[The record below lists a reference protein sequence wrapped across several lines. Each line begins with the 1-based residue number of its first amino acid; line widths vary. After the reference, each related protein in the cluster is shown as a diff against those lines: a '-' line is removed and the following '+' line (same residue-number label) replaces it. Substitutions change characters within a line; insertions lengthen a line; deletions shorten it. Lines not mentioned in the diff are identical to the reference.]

1 MWDAANYD
9 DRAIGPMGLHD
20 AYLLDA
26 VCRYVRPQVALE
38 YGGLLGHS
46 LRVMAP
52 YCGLV
57 VSVDDNCGQSLQD
70 AATLVGNAWAVQCD
84 MKNYEPSQ
92 HVTGIDLILFD
103 ASHLYADYVAAYEK
117 CVPLLQSRT
126 VILVHDTGEW
136 PPEGTPLPPQWEAWK
151 EHRATYLEEDREF
164 VRYLRTQGWSDVT
177 FENPD
182 SLRHG
187 YTMLT
192 KPRW

>member
-1 MWDAANYD
+1 MWDADNYD

-26 VCRYVRPQVALE
+26 LCRYICPRVALE

-52 YCGLV
+52 YCEAL
-57 VSVDDNCGQSLQD
+57 VSVDDNCGSALV
-70 AATLVGNAWAVQCD
+70 AAAKDTRNARAVKCD
-84 MKNYEPSQ
+84 MRTYDPVADGYQ
-92 HVTGIDLILFD
+92 RLDLILFD
-103 ASHLYADYVAAYEK
+103 ASHLFDDNLAAYSK
-117 CVPLLQSRT
+117 CVPLLQPRT

-136 PPEGTPLPPQWEAWK
+136 YTGELPPQWEAWK
-151 EHRATYLEEDREF
+151 EHRDEFLQEDRKF
-164 VRYLRTQGWSDVT
+164 VRYLRTEGWNDVT
-177 FENPD
+177 FENPNA
-182 SLRHG
+182 LRHG